1 MVMENGRDEP
11 EMRFNQVVMKK
22 WPELS
27 SNPVCGDD

>member
-1 MVMENGRDEP
+1 MENGRDEP
-11 EMRFNQVVMKK
+11 EMRFNQVVVMKK